1 MLKSQENYAKSPKI
15 FRSDQIIALT
25 CRNMVHNIFW
35 CSFALRA
42 IATPPHICVKQRTR
56 HRVLY
61 RTIMDFKPPF
71 H

>member
-42 IATPPHICVKQRTR
+42 IATPPPYLCKT
-56 HRVLY
+56 
-61 RTIMDFKPPF
+61 KNPPQSF
-71 H
+71 IQNNYGL